1 MKKASSREFGVL
13 KVLGLC
19 DLECGVVGD
28 EPLAYCVDVNRDTCC
43 QVGGGERGVKVEMV
57 SPC

>member
-19 DLECGVVGD
+19 DLKDGIVGD
-28 EPLAYCVDVNRDTCC
+28 KPLAYCVDVNGDACC
-43 QVGGGERGVKVEMV
+43 QVGGGGRGVEVGNG
-57 SPC
+57 